1 MRLNSAF
8 RNPKSEIVEER
19 VMSARPNESNPY
31 RKIKSTNAY
40 RRLMMA
46 YYFVVKHPN
55 WFGKKV
61 AWITSGGP
69 VEPLYAMG
77 VLPFY
82 PENYGAMC
90 GASRMSVALCEMAE
104 QKGYSRD
111 LCSYALT
118 DIGSS
123 LTGKGPLGALPKPD
137 FLVCGN
143 NICGTVI
150 KWYELQA
157 RAFKVPVFFF
167 DTPFV
172 HDEIQEHTL
181 KFVQDQMKEYVSFL
195 KTQLN
200 RPFPEKRF
208 LEVCSRSFETI
219 TLWREILDLPMHRPA
234 PLAVF
239 DAFIHM
245 APIVTLRGTR
255 WAVRYYRKLK
265 KEMEARVRKGVGAFA
280 REEIRLIWDNIPI
293 WYDIRNLSKILSS
306 RGAVLVAD
314 TYTSAWVLENL
325 DLSQP
330 LNGLAGAYA
339 TIHLNRGLD
348 YKIQKMVRMVERY
361 GADGFIMHSNRS
373 CKPYSL
379 GQYDLKREVTRLTGK
394 PGLIIEADHT
404 DSRSYAPKQVEK
416 QIHMFLDIITGK
428 D

>member
-1 MRLNSAF
+1 MEEY
-8 RNPKSEIVEER
+8 KSKE
-19 VMSARPNESNPY
+19 NPY
-31 RKIKSTNAY
+31 RKINSTAAY
-40 RRLMMA
+40 RRLMTA
-46 YYFVVKHPN
+46 YYFMVKHPN

-90 GASRMSVALCEMAE
+90 GASRMSVSLCEAAE
-104 QKGYSRD
+104 HRGYSHD

-123 LTGKGPLGALPKPD
+123 FTGDGPIGKLPKPD

-157 RAFKVPVFFF
+157 RHFNVPVFFF
-167 DTPFV
+167 DTPFIY
-172 HDEIQEHTL
+172 DEIEEHTL
-181 KFVQDQMKEYVSFL
+181 KYVQSQMKDYI
-195 KTQLN
+195 
-200 RPFPEKRF
+200 RF
-208 LEVCSRSFETI
+208 LEKQLQRPFSERRFREACSHSFETI
-219 TLWREILDLPMHRPA
+219 ALWKEILDMPRHHPA
-234 PLAVF
+234 PLAAF

-255 WAVRYYRKLK
+255 WAVGYYKKLK
-265 KEMEARVRKGVGAFA
+265 KEMEGRIKKGVGAFA

-314 TYTSAWVLENL
+314 TYTSAWALNQL
-325 DLSQP
+325 DLGQDLIS
-330 LNGLAGAYA
+330 GLARAYA

-348 YKIQKMVRMVERY
+348 YKIQKVANLIDQY
-361 GADGFIMHSNRS
+361 GAHGFIMHSNRS

-379 GQYDLKREVTRLTGK
+379 GQLDLKREVTRLTGK

-416 QIHMFLDIITGK
+416 QIQIFLDIIK
-428 D
+428 SKAKPRVSPP

>member
-1 MRLNSAF
+1 
-8 RNPKSEIVEER
+8 
-19 VMSARPNESNPY
+19 
-31 RKIKSTNAY
+31 
-40 RRLMMA
+40 MMG
-46 YYFVVKHPN
+46 YYFMVKHPT

-69 VEPLYAMG
+69 VEPLYAMD

-90 GASRMSVALCEMAE
+90 GASRTSVSFCEAAE
-104 QKGYSRD
+104 RKGYSHD

-123 LTGKGPLGALPKPD
+123 LSNKGPLGRLPKPD

-157 RAFKVPVFFF
+157 RAFKVPIFFF

-172 HDEIQEHTL
+172 YDEIEKHTL
-181 KFVQDQMKEYVSFL
+181 NYVENQMKEYVSFL
-195 KTQLN
+195 EKQLK
-200 RPFPEKRF
+200 RPFSEKRF
-208 LEVCSRSFETI
+208 LKVCFNAFEAI
-219 TLWREILDLPMHRPA
+219 TLWKEILELPRHSPA
-234 PLAVF
+234 PLAAF

-265 KEMEARVRKGVGAFA
+265 REMEERVKRGLGAFA

-293 WYDIRNLSKILSS
+293 WYDIRNLSKMLSS
-306 RGAVLVAD
+306 QGAVLVAD
-314 TYTSAWVLENL
+314 TYTSAWALGQIDTN
-325 DLSQP
+325 QP
-330 LNGLAGAYA
+330 LRALGRAYA
-339 TIHLNRGLD
+339 TIHLNRGLK
-348 YKIQKMVRMVERY
+348 YKIDKMASLIENY
-361 GADGFIMHSNRS
+361 GAHGFIMHSNRS

-379 GQYDLKREVTRLTGK
+379 GQMDLKREVTKLTGK
-394 PGLIIEADHT
+394 PGLMIEADHT
-404 DSRSYAPKQVEK
+404 DSRSYAPAQVEK
-416 QIHMFLDIITGK
+416 QIQLFLAILKGKQADAAQITG
-428 D
+428 

>member
-1 MRLNSAF
+1 M
-8 RNPKSEIVEER
+8 SE
-19 VMSARPNESNPY
+19 NQLQTNPY
-31 RKIKSTNAY
+31 RKINSTSTY

-55 WFGKKV
+55 WLGKKV

-90 GASRMSVALCEMAE
+90 GASRMSVSLCEAAE
-104 QKGYSRD
+104 HKGYSHD

-118 DIGSS
+118 DIGSFF
-123 LTGKGPLGALPKPD
+123 TGKGPIGKLPKPD
-137 FLVCGN
+137 FLICSN

-157 RAFKVPVFFF
+157 RHFNVPVFFF
-167 DTPFV
+167 DTPYI
-172 HDEIQEHTL
+172 HDEMQGHIL
-181 KFVQDQMKEYVSFL
+181 RYVQNQMKEYISFL
-195 KTQLN
+195 EIQLK
-200 RPFPEKRF
+200 RPFSEKRF
-208 LEVCSRSFETI
+208 QQVCLNSFEAI
-219 TLWREILDLPMHRPA
+219 TLWKKILGMPSHHPA
-234 PLAVF
+234 PLAAF

-255 WAVRYYRKLK
+255 WAVRYYKKLK
-265 KEMEARVRKGVGAFA
+265 REMEERVKKGVGAFA

-306 RGAVLVAD
+306 QGAVLVAD
-314 TYTSAWVLENL
+314 TYTSAWALE
-325 DLSQP
+325 DLELTQP
-330 LNGLAGAYA
+330 LNGLAKAYA
-339 TIHLNRGLD
+339 TIHLNRGLE
-348 YKIQKMVRMVERY
+348 YKIRKIANLIEQY
-361 GADGFIMHSNRS
+361 GAHGFIMHSNRS

-379 GQYDLKREVTRLTGK
+379 GQLDLKREVTRLTGK
-394 PGLIIEADHT
+394 PGLMIEADHT

-416 QIHMFLDIITGK
+416 QIHIFLDIIKSK
-428 D
+428 DKVT

>member
-1 MRLNSAF
+1 MEEH
-8 RNPKSEIVEER
+8 KSKE
-19 VMSARPNESNPY
+19 NPY
-31 RKIKSTNAY
+31 RKINSTAAY
-40 RRLMMA
+40 RRLMTA
-46 YYFVVKHPN
+46 YYFMVKHPN

-90 GASRMSVALCEMAE
+90 GASRMSVSLCEAAE
-104 QKGYSRD
+104 HRGYSHD

-123 LTGKGPLGALPKPD
+123 FTGNGPIGKLPKPD

-150 KWYELQA
+150 KWYEIQA
-157 RAFKVPVFFF
+157 RHFNVPVFFF
-167 DTPFV
+167 DTPFIY
-172 HDEIQEHTL
+172 DEIEEHTL
-181 KFVQDQMKEYVSFL
+181 KYVQNQMKEYICFL
-195 KTQLN
+195 EKQLQ
-200 RPFPEKRF
+200 RPFSERRF
-208 LEVCSRSFETI
+208 RRACSHSFETI
-219 TLWREILDLPMHRPA
+219 ALWKEILDMPRHHPA
-234 PLAVF
+234 PLAAF

-255 WAVRYYRKLK
+255 WAVGYYKKLK
-265 KEMEARVRKGVGAFA
+265 KEMEGRIKKGVGAFA

-314 TYTSAWVLENL
+314 TYTSAWALNQL
-325 DLSQP
+325 DLGQD
-330 LNGLAGAYA
+330 LINGLARAYA
-339 TIHLNRGLD
+339 TIHLNRGLE
-348 YKIQKMVRMVERY
+348 YKIQKMANLIEQY
-361 GADGFIMHSNRS
+361 EAHGFIMHSNRS

-379 GQYDLKREVTRLTGK
+379 GQLDLKREVTRLTGK

-416 QIHMFLDIITGK
+416 QIQIFLDIIKSK
-428 D
+428 DKIT

>member
-1 MRLNSAF
+1 MAENKLQ
-8 RNPKSEIVEER
+8 
-19 VMSARPNESNPY
+19 PNAY
-31 RKIKSTNAY
+31 RKINSTRAY

-46 YYFVVKHPN
+46 YYFMAKHPK

-90 GASRMSVALCEMAE
+90 GAFRMSVSLCEAAE
-104 QKGYSRD
+104 HKGYSHD

-123 LTGKGPLGALPKPD
+123 LTGKGPLGRLPKPD

-157 RAFKVPVFFF
+157 RAFNVPVFFF

-172 HDEIQEHTL
+172 YDEIEEHTL
-181 KFVQDQMKEYVSFL
+181 NYVQNQMKEYVSFL
-195 KTQLN
+195 ETQVK
-200 RPFPEKRF
+200 RPFPERRF
-208 LEVCSRSFETI
+208 EEVCSNAFEAI
-219 TLWREILDLPMHRPA
+219 NLWKDILDLPRHRPA
-234 PLAVF
+234 PLAAF

-265 KEMEARVRKGVGAFA
+265 REMEDRVKGGVGAFD
-280 REEIRLIWDNIPI
+280 REEIRLVWDNIPI
-293 WYDIRNLSKILSS
+293 WYDIRNLSKVLSS

-314 TYTSAWVLENL
+314 TYTSAWALGQV
-325 DLSQP
+325 DPSRP
-330 LNGLAGAYA
+330 LNALAGAYA
-339 TIHLNRGLD
+339 TIHLNRGMK
-348 YKIQKMVRMVERY
+348 YKIEKMANLIESY
-361 GADGFIMHSNRS
+361 DADGFIMHSNRS

-379 GQYDLKREVTRLTGK
+379 GQLDLKREVARLTGK
-394 PGLIIEADHT
+394 PGLMIEADHT
-404 DSRSYAPKQVEK
+404 DARSYSPVQVEK
-416 QIHMFLDIITGK
+416 QIHVFLDIIKNKGQS
-428 D
+428 

>member
-1 MRLNSAF
+1 MENQLLN
-8 RNPKSEIVEER
+8 
-19 VMSARPNESNPY
+19 NPY
-31 RKIKSTNAY
+31 RQINSTSAY
-40 RRLMMA
+40 RRLMAA
-46 YYFVVKHPN
+46 YYFIVKHPN

-90 GASRMSVALCEMAE
+90 GAFRMSTSLCEAAE
-104 QKGYSRD
+104 HKGYSHD

-123 LTGKGPLGALPKPD
+123 FTGKGPLGKLPKPD

-143 NICGTVI
+143 NICGTVM

-157 RAFKVPVFFF
+157 RNFNVPLFFL

-172 HDEIQEHTL
+172 YDEIEEHTL
-181 KFVQDQMKEYVSFL
+181 KYVQHQMKEYISFL
-195 KTQLN
+195 EKQTK
-200 RPFPEKRF
+200 RPFSEKRF
-208 LEVCSRSFETI
+208 QEVCSRSFETI
-219 TLWREILDLPMHRPA
+219 TLWKEILDLPQHHPA
-234 PLAVF
+234 PLAAF

-255 WAVRYYRKLK
+255 WPVGYYRKLK
-265 KEMEARVRKGVGAFA
+265 REMEERVQKGVGAFA

-306 RGAVLVAD
+306 QGAVLVAD
-314 TYTSAWVLENL
+314 TYTSAWAMDQFDL
-325 DLSQP
+325 DQP
-330 LNGLAGAYA
+330 LMNGLARAYA
-339 TIHLNRGLD
+339 TIHLNRSLD
-348 YKIQKMVRMVERY
+348 YKIKKITNLIERY
-361 GADGFIMHSNRS
+361 GAHGFIMHSNRS

-379 GQYDLKREVTRLTGK
+379 GQLDLKREVTRLTGK
-394 PGLIIEADHT
+394 PGLMIEADHT

-416 QIHMFLDIITGK
+416 QIQIFLEIIKSK
-428 D
+428 DKIT

>member
-1 MRLNSAF
+1 M
-8 RNPKSEIVEER
+8 SENHPET
-19 VMSARPNESNPY
+19 NPY
-31 RKIKSTNAY
+31 RKINSTSAY
-40 RRLMMA
+40 RRLMTA
-46 YYFVVKHPN
+46 YYFMVKHPN

-90 GASRMSVALCEMAE
+90 GAFRMSVPLCEAAE
-104 QKGYSRD
+104 HKGYSHD

-123 LTGKGPLGALPKPD
+123 FTGKGPLGKLPKPD

-150 KWYELQA
+150 KWYEIQA

-167 DTPFV
+167 DTPFIY
-172 HDEIQEHTL
+172 DELYDHTL
-181 KFVQDQMKEYVSFL
+181 TYVQKQMKEYISFL
-195 KTQLN
+195 ETQLK

-208 LEVCSRSFETI
+208 QDICFRSYEAI
-219 TLWREILDLPMHRPA
+219 TLWKEILDMPRNHPA
-234 PLAVF
+234 PLAAF

-245 APIVTLRGTR
+245 APIVTLRGTT

-265 KEMEARVRKGVGAFA
+265 KEMEERVRKGVGAFA

-293 WYDIRNLSKILSS
+293 WYDIRNLSQILSS
-306 RGAVLVAD
+306 QGAVLVAD
-314 TYTSAWVLENL
+314 TYTSAWGMEQL
-325 DLSQP
+325 DLAQT
-330 LNGLAGAYA
+330 LTNGLARAYT
-339 TIHLNRGLD
+339 TIHLNRGLE
-348 YKIQKMVRMVERY
+348 YKVQKIANLIEKY
-361 GADGFIMHSNRS
+361 GAHGFIMHANRS

-379 GQYDLKREVTRLTGK
+379 GQLDLKREVTRLTGT
-394 PGLIIEADHT
+394 PGLMIEADHT

-416 QIHMFLDIITGK
+416 QIQIFLDIIK
-428 D
+428 EKNRII

>member
-1 MRLNSAF
+1 M
-8 RNPKSEIVEER
+8 K
-19 VMSARPNESNPY
+19 
-31 RKIKSTNAY
+31 
-40 RRLMMA
+40 A
-46 YYFVVKHPN
+46 YYIIVKHPN

-90 GASRMSVALCEMAE
+90 GASRMSVALCEAAE
-104 QKGYSRD
+104 EKGYSRD

-118 DIGSS
+118 DIGSFFS
-123 LTGKGPLGALPKPD
+123 GQGPLGVLPKPD
-137 FLVCGN
+137 FLVCAN

-157 RAFKVPVFFF
+157 RAFGVPIFFL

-172 HDEIQEHTL
+172 HDEIHEHTL
-181 KFVQDQMKEYVSFL
+181 RYVEQQMKEYIEFL
-195 KTQLN
+195 ERQLR
-200 RPFPEKRF
+200 RPFSEKRF
-208 LEVCSRSFETI
+208 HQVASRSFEAI
-219 TLWREILDLPMHRPA
+219 TLWKETLDLSRYRPA
-234 PLAVF
+234 PFAAF

-255 WAVRYYRKLK
+255 WAVQYYRRLK
-265 KEMEARVRKGVGAFA
+265 KEIEARVRKGEGAFA
-280 REEIRLIWDNIPI
+280 LEEIRLIWDNIPI
-293 WYDIRNLSKILSS
+293 WYDIRNLSKMLSS
-306 RGAVLVAD
+306 RGAILVAD
-314 TYTSAWVLENL
+314 TYTSAWALDQV
-325 DLSQP
+325 DLSHP
-330 LNGLAGAYA
+330 LKSLSKAYA
-339 TIHLNRGLD
+339 TIHLNLGLD
-348 YKIQKMVRMVERY
+348 YKIRKVASMMEKY

-379 GQYDLKREVTRLTGK
+379 GQYELKREVSKATGK

-404 DSRSYAPKQVEK
+404 DSRSYAPRQVEK
-416 QIHMFLDIITGK
+416 QIQVFLEIIKGK

>member
-1 MRLNSAF
+1 MANDKIQDNS
-8 RNPKSEIVEER
+8 
-19 VMSARPNESNPY
+19 Y
-31 RKIKSTNAY
+31 RKIGCTAAY
-40 RRLMMA
+40 RRLMKA
-46 YYFVVKHPN
+46 YYFMVKN
-55 WFGKKV
+55 SGWFGKKV

-90 GASRMSVALCEMAE
+90 GASRMSVPLCEAAE
-104 QKGYSRD
+104 RKGYSRD

-123 LTGKGPLGALPKPD
+123 LTGKGPLGVLPKPD

-157 RAFKVPVFFF
+157 RAFQVPLFFL

-172 HDEIQEHTL
+172 HDQIPEHTL
-181 KFVQDQMKEYVSFL
+181 HYVEKQMEGYIAFL
-195 KTQLN
+195 ERQVK
-200 RPFPEKRF
+200 RPFLEKRF
-208 LEVCSRSFETI
+208 QQVCSFAFKAI
-219 TLWREILDLPMHRPA
+219 TLWKEILELSQNHPSPFA
-234 PLAVF
+234 AF

-255 WAVRYYRKLK
+255 WAVRYYQKLK
-265 KEMEARVRKGVGAFA
+265 KEIEARVKKGEGAFA

-293 WYDIRNLSKILSS
+293 WFDIRNLSRMLSS
-306 RGAVLVAD
+306 HGAVLVAD
-314 TYTSAWVLENL
+314 TYTSAWALDQL
-325 DLSQP
+325 DLTQP
-330 LNGLAGAYA
+330 LKSLSKAYA
-339 TIHLNRGLD
+339 TIHLNLGLER
-348 YKIQKMVRMVERY
+348 KISKVVRMMEQY

-373 CKPYSL
+373 CKSYSL
-379 GQYDLKREVTRLTGK
+379 GQYDLRREVSKATGK

-404 DSRSYAPKQVEK
+404 DLRSYAPNQVEK
-416 QIHMFLDIITGK
+416 QIQIFLEIIK
-428 D
+428 DKFVKS